1 MSDRDPL
8 KDLMLKSNMRFSF
21 SRTSLA
27 MVRVIHRGTW
37 VLLKALG
44 SAVSQE
50 GDAWGPNEG
59 NGTGGGRW

>member
-1 MSDRDPL
+1 
-8 KDLMLKSNMRFSF
+8 
-21 SRTSLA
+21 
-27 MVRVIHRGTW
+27 MVRVIHGGTW

-50 GDAWGPNEG
+50 GDDWGPNEG